1 MVSFCQQ
8 VFTSP
13 LPSHCLPPPSDV
25 GLEFEMFTLNALLR
39 GCLHDVHIRYFFN
52 PLLSQGMEIKTLC
65 SKRFVVFWMLVS
77 VGHLRERFHTPRT
90 LCTTFYVV
98 AYGAQAVLTLG
109 AEVSEL
115 D

>member
-39 GCLHDVHIRYFFN
+39 GCLHDVHVRYFFN